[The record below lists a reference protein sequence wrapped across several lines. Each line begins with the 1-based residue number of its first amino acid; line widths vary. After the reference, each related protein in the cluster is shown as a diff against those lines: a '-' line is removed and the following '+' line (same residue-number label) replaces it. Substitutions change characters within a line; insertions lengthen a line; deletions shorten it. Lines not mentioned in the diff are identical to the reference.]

1 MNTIHTLDIAGLEQ
15 VYDRLATAI
24 DEAGPE
30 KSELFLVKLALLNAK
45 ALGQPDLFAAQRRSG
60 TERSVYLELATAL
73 TWGES
78 LKPAHFW
85 GY

>member
-1 MNTIHTLDIAGLEQ
+1 MNPNPHLDIAGLEQ

-45 ALGQPDLFAAQRRSG
+45 AMGQPAVFEAQVEAALKDL
-60 TERSVYLELATAL
+60 
-73 TWGES
+73 
-78 LKPAHFW
+78 
-85 GY
+85 

>member
-30 KSELFLVKLALLNAK
+30 KSELFLVKLALLNA
-45 ALGQPDLFAAQRRSG
+45 
-60 TERSVYLELATAL
+60 
-73 TWGES
+73 
-78 LKPAHFW
+78 
-85 GY
+85 

>member
-1 MNTIHTLDIAGLEQ
+1 MNSTYTLDIAGLEQ

-45 ALGQPDLFAAQRRSG
+45 AMGQPDLFEAQVEAARKD
-60 TERSVYLELATAL
+60 L
-73 TWGES
+73 
-78 LKPAHFW
+78 
-85 GY
+85 

>member
-30 KSELFLVKLALLNAK
+30 KSELFLVKLALLQAK
-45 ALGQPDLFAAQRRSG
+45 AMGQAAVFETQVEAALKDL
-60 TERSVYLELATAL
+60 
-73 TWGES
+73 
-78 LKPAHFW
+78 
-85 GY
+85 